1 MKNINFEVDKIYHMA
16 EYRDSIKLQVIASN
30 RHEKKQVDK
39 KLESCEDVGMQ
50 VPGILT
56 PSQTVREAGYTLL
69 DAITGEKATDEEIA
83 EGLTIVEGNTRFHAW
98 VQANDKASKDS
109 SYKVFDYIFIVKEY
123 TSAEEFQNAYRKMN
137 MDNVPTKTKDFTR
150 DMLATSNNKV
160 LMSYNDKIKD
170 GLVAKAAGFATANQ
184 EIMKDDLEKCFNG
197 KTPKVLS
204 DDSVLNYTTP
214 VYEATLRAFASE
226 KRIKPVLKGT
236 AVWKFNASMLN
247 KAKEED
253 REVVKQN
260 LIDMYDNLTSR
271 TYSRIIDAKG
281 QGNKTKEQVIHAILK
296 DAYDKVVAQK

>member
-1 MKNINFEVDKIYHMA
+1 MTKMTYEVDKIYHMA
-16 EYRDSIKLQVIASN
+16 EFKDSFKLQVIASN

-39 KLESCEDVGMQ
+39 KLESCEEVGMQ

-56 PSQTVREAGYTLL
+56 PSQTVCDAGYTLL
-69 DAITGEKATDEEIA
+69 DAITGEKATDEEIV

-98 VQANDKASKDS
+98 VQALDKASKDS
-109 SYKVFDYIFIVKEY
+109 SYTVFDYIFIVKEY

-150 DMLATSNNKV
+150 DMLATSNNMV

-204 DDSVLNYTTP
+204 DDSILDYTTP

-247 KAKEED
+247 KPKEED

-271 TYSRIIDAKG
+271 TYSRIIEAKG

>member
-1 MKNINFEVDKIYHMA
+1 
-16 EYRDSIKLQVIASN
+16 
-30 RHEKKQVDK
+30 
-39 KLESCEDVGMQ
+39 MQ
-50 VPGILT
+50 VPGIFT
-56 PSQTVREAGYTLL
+56 SSQTVRDAGYTLL
-69 DAITGEKATDEEIA
+69 DAFTGEKATDEEIA

-98 VQANDKASKDS
+98 VQALDKASKDS
-109 SYKVFDYIFIVKEY
+109 SYKVFDYFFIVKEY
-123 TSAEEFQNAYRKMN
+123 TSPEEFQKAYRKMN

-150 DMLATSNNKV
+150 DMLATSNNNV
-160 LMSYNDKIKD
+160 LKSYNDKIKD

-236 AVWKFNASMLN
+236 AVWKFNASMMN

-260 LIDMYDNLTSR
+260 LVDMYDNLTSR
-271 TYSRIIDAKG
+271 TYSRINEAKG

>member
-1 MKNINFEVDKIYHMA
+1 MKNFNLVADKIYHMA
-16 EYRDSIKLQVIASN
+16 EFDSIKLQVIASN

-69 DAITGEKATDEEIA
+69 DATTGEKATDEEIA

-98 VQANDKASKDS
+98 IKALDKASKDS
-109 SYKVFDYIFIVKEY
+109 SYTVFDYIFIVKEY

-184 EIMKDDLEKCFNG
+184 EIMKDDLEKCFDG

-204 DDSVLNYTTP
+204 DDSVLDYTTP

-236 AVWKFNASMLN
+236 AVWKFNASMMN

-253 REVVKQN
+253 REVIKQN

-271 TYSRIIDAKG
+271 DYSRIIAAKS

-296 DAYDKVVAQK
+296 DAYDKLAQK

>member
-1 MKNINFEVDKIYHMA
+1 MTNIIFEVDKIYHMA

-69 DAITGEKATDEEIA
+69 DASTGEKATDEEIA

-98 VQANDKASKDS
+98 VQALDKASKDS

-226 KRIKPVLKGT
+226 KRIKSVLKGT

-260 LIDMYDNLTSR
+260 LVDMYDNLTSR
-271 TYSRIIDAKG
+271 TYSRINEAKG

>member
-1 MKNINFEVDKIYHMA
+1 MQNLNFVVDKIYQMA
-16 EYRDSIKLQVIASN
+16 QFKDSIKLQVIASN
-30 RHEKKQVDK
+30 RHEKKQVEK
-39 KLESCEDVGMQ
+39 KLKSCEEVGMQ

-56 PSQTVREAGYTLL
+56 PSQTVRDAGYTLL
-69 DAITGEKATDEEIA
+69 DAFTGEKATDEEIV
-83 EGLTIVEGNTRFHAW
+83 EGLTIVEGNTRFHGW
-98 VQANDKASKDS
+98 VQALDKASKDS
-109 SYKVFDYIFIVKEY
+109 SYTVFDYIFIVKEY

-214 VYEATLRAFASE
+214 VYEATLRALASE

-271 TYSRIIDAKG
+271 TYSRIIVAKS

>member
-1 MKNINFEVDKIYHMA
+1 MHNLNFVVDKIYHMA
-16 EYRDSIKLQVIASN
+16 EFKDSIKLQVIASN

-98 VQANDKASKDS
+98 IKALDKASKDS

-123 TSAEEFQNAYRKMN
+123 TSPEEFQKAYRKMN
-137 MDNVPTKTKDFTR
+137 IDNVPTKVKDFTQ

-160 LMSYNDKIKD
+160 LMSYNDKIKF

-184 EIMKDDLEKCFNG
+184 EIMKDDLIKSFQG
-197 KTPKVLS
+197 KAPKILS
-204 DDSVLNYTTP
+204 DESVLDYTTP
-214 VYEATLRAFASE
+214 VFEATLRAFASE

-236 AVWKFNASMLN
+236 AVWKFNASMMN
-247 KAKEED
+247 KAIAED
-253 REVVKQN
+253 REAVKQK
-260 LIDMYDNLTSR
+260 LIDMYDNLTAR
-271 TYSRIIDAKG
+271 TYSRIIEAKG

-296 DAYDKVVAQK
+296 DAYDKVIAQK

>member
-1 MKNINFEVDKIYHMA
+1 MTNIIYEVDKVYHMA

-39 KLESCEDVGMQ
+39 KLESCETTGMQ
-50 VPGILT
+50 VPGIFT
-56 PSQTVREAGYTLL
+56 SSQTVREAGYTLL

-98 VQANDKASKDS
+98 IKALDKASNDS

-204 DDSVLNYTTP
+204 DDSVLDYTTP
-214 VYEATLRAFASE
+214 VYEATRRSFASE

-236 AVWKFNASMLN
+236 AVWKFNASMMN
-247 KAKEED
+247 KAIAED
-253 REVVKQN
+253 REAVKQK
-260 LIDMYDNLTSR
+260 LIDMYDNLTAR